1 MDPGNTIQIHF
12 AALDLETHSD
22 CGYDRLGKLSIVKG
36 VPYKRRIFLIM
47 TTYINK
53 LILEFTKN

>member
-22 CGYDRLGKLSIVKG
+22 CGYDRLGKLRIVNA
-36 VPYKRRIFLIM
+36 FLIGRQR
-47 TTYINK
+47 T
-53 LILEFTKN
+53 